1 VEHTIVENR
10 MTFTR
15 AILVWLVLTG
25 TVRAAEAAE
34 GILWFKDL
42 KKASEVAQKNNRPM
56 FVDFW
61 ADWCAVCKV
70 MDADVYTDPN
80 VIKAF
85 GDKVVGVRLHFD
97 LQPDMARKFNVPA
110 LPFLVWT
117 TSYGTPLAYHRGL
130 LEAEELGMILDAM
143 PDLAEINRL
152 DRNLQ
157 RDKNSFVDLVAMGRA
172 LRASGFYETSTTYL
186 DRALKHK
193 AAKGDAALTESIAFD
208 LALSSLDLEEREK
221 AVAALEKHLKAY
233 PKSSRMADV
242 LVALGR
248 AYLLDERTAQARQ
261 SFNAV
266 IKSYPESSAAAE
278 AEAALKSF

>member
-1 VEHTIVENR
+1 
-10 MTFTR
+10 MTLTR
-15 AILVWLVLTG
+15 AIVALLVLTG
-25 TVRAAEAAE
+25 TVHAAGAEE
-34 GILWFKDL
+34 GIVWYKDL
-42 KKASEVAQKNNRPM
+42 KKASEVAQKNNLPM

-85 GDKVVGVRLHFD
+85 GEKVVGVRLHFD

-117 TSYGTPLAYHRGL
+117 NSYGTPLAYHRGL
-130 LEAEELGMILDAM
+130 LEAEDLGMILEAM

-157 RDKNSFVDLVAMGRA
+157 RDKNSFVDLLAMGRA

-186 DRALKHK
+186 DRASKHK
-193 AAKGDAALTESIAFD
+193 TAKGDTGLTESIAFD
-208 LALSSLDLEEREK
+208 LALNSLDLEERET
-221 AVAALEKHLKAY
+221 AVAALERHLKAY

-266 IKSYPESSAAAE
+266 IKNYPQSPAAAE
-278 AEAALKSF
+278 AQAQLQSF